1 MSCVLGIDTSNYTT
15 SAALYDSESNAML
28 QQKMLLPVREGALGL
43 KQSDAV
49 FHHTQQLPQVLKK
62 LFAGTGRK
70 PDAVSVSVRPRDQ
83 EGSYMPCFT
92 VGAGTASAIASAFS
106 LPLTECSHQHG
117 HLAAALYSCGK
128 LEWVHRRFL
137 AFHVSGGTTDA
148 LLVEPDAEKVFSPHL
163 AASSLDLKAGQ
174 AVDRVGVMLGLRFPA
189 GRELDRL
196 ARQSTAEF
204 RIRPTLRGCDC
215 SLSGI
220 ENQCKKMQQQGEAP
234 ADIAKFCIESV
245 CAALDMMTER
255 LLQKYGKLP
264 LVFAGGVMSNSIIS
278 ARLGEKYGASFAA
291 PEFSCDNAA
300 GVALLG
306 WMKLDP

>member
-15 SAALYDSESNAML
+15 SAALFDGETML
-28 QQKMLLPVREGALGL
+28 QEKLLLPVRKGALGL

-49 FHHTQQLPQVLKK
+49 FHHTQQLPQVVKK
-62 LFAGTGRK
+62 LFAQTESH
-70 PDAVSVSVRPRDQ
+70 PDAVSVSTRPREQ

-92 VGAGTASAIASAFS
+92 VGAAMAETMASAFS
-106 LPLTECSHQHG
+106 LPLTQCSHQHG

-128 LEWVHRRFL
+128 LDWMHRRFL

-148 LLVEPDAEKVFSPHL
+148 LLVEPDVQRVFMPQL
-163 AASSLDLKAGQ
+163 VASSLDLKAGQ
-174 AVDRVGVMLGLRFPA
+174 AVDRVGVMLGLPFPA

-196 ARQSTAEF
+196 AQQSTAEF
-204 RIRPTLRGCDC
+204 KIRPTLRDGSC

-220 ENQCKKMQQQGEAP
+220 ENQCKKMQQQGEEP
-234 ADIAKFCIESV
+234 KNIAKFCIDSV
-245 CAALDMMTER
+245 CAALDAMTEC
-255 LLQKYGKLP
+255 LIQKYGNLP

-278 ARLGEKYGASFAA
+278 ARLGGKYGASFAA

-306 WMKLDP
+306 WMKSFS